1 MDEMYRAYLELLE
14 SLRENLAQLTELAQL
29 KMAAAHHDDLLALNE
44 VLRQEQASSLTF
56 RGLELKREK
65 QMTALGIHD
74 LALSEL
80 PECFPEALR
89 AEAQKTVDALH
100 GAYRSYRAAAEE
112 ARRALEHEIQEIDQH
127 LRSLGVDPEE
137 EGNVGY
143 AARQAE
149 TPPSMKTDFR
159 A

>member
-1 MDEMYRAYLELLE
+1 MDEMYRAYLELLD
-14 SLRENLAQLTELAQL
+14 SLRENLVQLTELAQL
-29 KMAAAHHDDLLALNE
+29 KTAAAHHDDLLALNE

-65 QMTALGIHD
+65 QMTELGVHD

-80 PECFPEALR
+80 PGCFPESLR
-89 AEAQKTVDALH
+89 EEARQTVDALH
-100 GAYRSYRAAAEE
+100 GAYRAYRAAAEE
-112 ARRALEHEIQEIDQH
+112 ARKALEHEIQEIDQH
-127 LRSLGVDPEE
+127 LRHLGVDPEAE
-137 EGNVGY
+137 SGAGY
-143 AARQAE
+143 AAPQAD

>member
-1 MDEMYRAYLELLE
+1 MDEMYRTYLELLE
-14 SLRENLAQLTELAQL
+14 SLRENLVQLTELAQL
-29 KMAAAHHDDLLALNE
+29 KTAAAHHDDLLALNE

-65 QMTALGIHD
+65 QMKELGVSG

-80 PECFPEALR
+80 PECYPEALR
-89 AEAQKTVDALH
+89 GEAQATVEALQKAYR
-100 GAYRSYRAAAEE
+100 AYRSAAED
-112 ARRALEHEIQEIDQH
+112 ARTALEHEIQEIDQH
-127 LRSLGVDPEE
+127 LKSLGVDPDE
-137 EGNVGY
+137 EGRAGY
-143 AARQAE
+143 AAPPPD

>member
-14 SLRENLAQLTELAQL
+14 SLRENLAHLTELAQL
-29 KMAAAHHDDLLALNE
+29 KMAAAHHDDLMALNE

-65 QMTALGIHD
+65 QMTELGVSD

-80 PECFPEALR
+80 PGCFPEALR
-89 AEAQKTVDALH
+89 GEAEKTVEALQ

-112 ARRALEHEIQEIDQH
+112 ARRALEHEIQEIDQQ
-127 LRSLGVDPEE
+127 LKRLGVDPEQP
-137 EGNVGY
+137 GGAGY
-143 AARQAE
+143 TGAAIE